1 MQNNDFTRLLL
12 YIFVGGSAAVLDWS
26 LFWTL
31 TAYLEVHYFLAAIFS
46 FLVAT
51 FANYI
56 ISISVLFQSGSKH
69 KKLKEV
75 ILVYLVSAIGLFINL
90 TVLFVAANY
99 TEASLIYSKVVAT
112 GVAFGWNYMLRFLF
126 VFRFKN

>member
-1 MQNNDFTRLLL
+1 L
-12 YIFVGGSAAVLDWS
+12 YIFVGGSAAVVDWS
-26 LFWTL
+26 LFWAL

-56 ISISVLFQSGSKH
+56 ISITLLFQSGSKH

-75 ILVYLVSAIGLFINL
+75 TLVYLVSAIGLFINL
-90 TVLFVAANY
+90 IVLFVAANY

-112 GVAFGWNYMLRFLF
+112 GIAFGWNYMLRFLF